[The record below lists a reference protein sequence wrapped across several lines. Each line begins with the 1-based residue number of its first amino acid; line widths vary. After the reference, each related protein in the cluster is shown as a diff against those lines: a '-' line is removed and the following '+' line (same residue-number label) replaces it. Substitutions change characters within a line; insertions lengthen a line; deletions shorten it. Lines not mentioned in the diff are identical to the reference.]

1 VQRIADQ
8 SLDRPEQ
15 IAELELHLCASR
27 DPALQDASRRC
38 FAAYEALAVAAL
50 EALGVPDAPRHAAT
64 VVAVLTGMGVRRL
77 GAGAHDAAG
86 TAAAL
91 STIVRGALAEGE
103 SRRFA
108 AGGAGR
114 VSGSDQAEAQGL
126 GGD

>member
-1 VQRIADQ
+1 MQRIADQ

-15 IAELELHLCASR
+15 IAELELHLRASR

-38 FAAYEALAVAAL
+38 FAAYEALAAAAL

-64 VVAVLTGMGVRRL
+64 VVAVLTGMGVQRL
-77 GAGAHDAAG
+77 GTGAHDATG

-103 SRRFA
+103 SRPFA
-108 AGGAGR
+108 AGRRGQVPGP
-114 VSGSDQAEAQGL
+114 DLAEAQGSE
-126 GGD
+126 GD